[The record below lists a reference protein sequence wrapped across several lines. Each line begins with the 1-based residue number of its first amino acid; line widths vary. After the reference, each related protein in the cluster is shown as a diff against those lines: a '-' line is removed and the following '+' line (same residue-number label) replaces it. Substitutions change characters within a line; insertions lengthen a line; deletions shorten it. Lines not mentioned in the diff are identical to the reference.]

1 MPACLTKDP
10 PRLAQKNEV
19 EMVTRNR
26 KITWIGL
33 FVLLLIC
40 IVPVSAAAQDSGPT
54 DDEVNAV
61 AKQLYCPVCENI
73 PLDACGTQACE
84 QWRGVIRDKLAEGWS
99 EDQIKDYF
107 VAQYGDRVLAEPP
120 REGFNWFIYIVPMI
134 IFAGGAILLY
144 MGFRR
149 WRSPETDRNV
159 RRAEKKVQKP
169 ERVSD
174 EDIKRVEEELMR
186 RSKG

>member
-1 MPACLTKDP
+1 
-10 PRLAQKNEV
+10 
-19 EMVTRNR
+19 MVTENN
-26 KITWIGL
+26 KTTWIGL
-33 FVLLLIC
+33 FILLLIC
-40 IVPVSAAAQDSGPT
+40 LIPMSVSAQGSGPT

-84 QWRGVIRDKLAEGWS
+84 QWRGIIRDKLSEGWT

-120 REGFNWFIYIVPMI
+120 REGFNWIVYLVPLV
-134 IFAGGAILLY
+134 IFMGGGVLFYL
-144 MGFRR
+144 GFQQWKVSGQNRD
-149 WRSPETDRNV
+149 E
-159 RRAEKKVQKP
+159 RRAEKKISPSGKP
-169 ERVSD
+169 SD
-174 EDIKRVEEELMR
+174 QDIKRVEEELMK

>member
-1 MPACLTKDP
+1 
-10 PRLAQKNEV
+10 
-19 EMVTRNR
+19 MVTENR
-26 KITWIGL
+26 KTTHIGL
-33 FVLLLIC
+33 FFLLLIC
-40 IVPVSAAAQDSGPT
+40 LIPMSVSAQGSDPT

-84 QWRGVIRDKLAEGWS
+84 QWRGIIRDKLSEGWT

-120 REGFNWFIYIVPMI
+120 REGFNWIVYLVPLFIFV
-134 IFAGGAILLY
+134 GGGVLFYL
-144 MGFRR
+144 GFRQ
-149 WRSPETDRNV
+149 WKVSGQDRNE
-159 RRAEKKVQKP
+159 RRAEKKIPQTEKP
-169 ERVSD
+169 SEK
-174 EDIKRVEEELMR
+174 DIQRVEEELMK